1 MPSQIFLALF
11 GRLYMPTQSSSA
23 FWSLHF
29 LFFTSPQIA
38 SCMTVVVLTSM
49 TAYVYFYS
57 QNMILEAAL
66 QPVSSQSV
74 VCFHIFAIN
83 HLHLF
88 GIFIVSLCEPL
99 LLFFSCTLWVTHLII
114 HVQKSVDDWLTTNGS
129 LCSHWLAFSARQA
142 IFNCAPTWDYLW
154 YASMETVW
162 QILLYVLM
170 SVLLWLPSNVLYMRT
185 RFDFLRTIVR
195 LTFPIQVP
203 LKVFLWWNDSGWVW
217 VHWFPLAITP
227 VNLMM
232 MQERNYV
239 LVWAEMS
246 LLASN
251 QC

>member
-38 SCMTVVVLTSM
+38 SCMTVVALTSM

-99 LLFFSCTLWVTHLII
+99 LLVFSCTLWVTHLII

-129 LCSHWLAFSARQA
+129 LCSHRLAFSARQA
-142 IFNCAPTWDYLW
+142 IFNCAPIWDYLW
-154 YASMETVW
+154 YVSMETVW

-203 LKVFLWWNDSGWVW
+203 LKVFFFDEMIQGGFEFTD
-217 VHWFPLAITP
+217 FP
-227 VNLMM
+227 
-232 MQERNYV
+232 
-239 LVWAEMS
+239 
-246 LLASN
+246 
-251 QC
+251 